1 MDSELHEM
9 HLPLTSLVMGEAAGE
24 ADFAVRLVDPEAHSP
39 TNVDGG
45 EGEEGDMRGA
55 MKPPPQ
61 VKEEGFKVPVK
72 VTEDLKFSRKRG
84 DEARVTEKRA
94 WVVSPGESVIPA
106 VIGDGR

>member
-1 MDSELHEM
+1 
-9 HLPLTSLVMGEAAGE
+9 MGEAAGE

-39 TNVDGG
+39 TNVDGEG
-45 EGEEGDMRGA
+45 EGEKGDMRGA